1 MVKHS
6 AKKSLKIEGILEL
19 NGKNYYVLSKSVL
32 EEILELIEDIH
43 DIKVARKRK
52 GRPSVSLAELEEML
66 TDS

>member
-1 MVKHS
+1 V

-19 NGKNYYVLSKSVL
+19 NGKDYYILRKSVL

-52 GRPSVSLAELEEML
+52 GGPSVSLAELEEIL
-66 TDS
+66 GVQSKGK

>member
-1 MVKHS
+1 
-6 AKKSLKIEGILEL
+6 
-19 NGKNYYVLSKSVL
+19 VLSKSVL

-52 GRPSVSLAELEEML
+52 GGPSVSLAELEEML